1 MLQMQG
7 GMGSIPGGGT
17 RSHMLQVRVYM
28 PQLRPGTTNKYKI
41 KKKKRNKEIQGNIE
55 NAPMVGALS
64 PGDLRDGMLAQQKW
78 GGCQGILDKI
88 GKLMNEVLPDFI
100 FS

>member
-1 MLQMQG
+1 
-7 GMGSIPGGGT
+7 
-17 RSHMLQVRVYM
+17 
-28 PQLRPGTTNKYKI
+28 
-41 KKKKRNKEIQGNIE
+41 
-55 NAPMVGALS
+55 MVGALS

-88 GKLMNEVLPDFI
+88 GKLTNEVLPDFI